1 MAKILVTFEDRLLA
15 RIDREAARRGLSRSA
30 YLARLAEGE
39 LDERSGPGRSPA
51 SRRGLTAVDRLFAE
65 TPVTE
70 DPTRAI
76 RRERD
81 SR

>member
-1 MAKILVTFEDRLLA
+1 MTFEDRLLA

-39 LDERSGPGRSPA
+39 IDERSGPGRSA
-51 SRRGLTAVDRLFAE
+51 AARRGLRAVDRLFAE